1 MSNEDNVENIRTDK
15 VLDARG
21 LYCPEPVYKT
31 RVEMDSMNI
40 GQIIHVMADDPA
52 AEEDISRWAVRVGQ
66 DLLRIDKKGEEL
78 HFFLKKTK

>member
-1 MSNEDNVENIRTDK
+1 MSGEDNTENIRTDK

-66 DLLRIDKKGEEL
+66 ELLRIDRKGEEL
-78 HFFLKKTK
+78 HFFLRKTK

>member
-1 MSNEDNVENIRTDK
+1 MSSEDNTENIRTDK

-66 DLLRIDKKGEEL
+66 ELLRIDKKGEEL

>member
-1 MSNEDNVENIRTDK
+1 MSNENNAKNIKTDK

>member
-1 MSNEDNVENIRTDK
+1 MSNEDNAENIRTDK

-31 RVEMDSMNI
+31 RVEMDSMNV

-66 DLLRIDKKGEEL
+66 ELLRIDKKGEEL

>member
-1 MSNEDNVENIRTDK
+1 MSSEDNTENIRTDK

-66 DLLRIDKKGEEL
+66 ELLRIDRKGEEL
-78 HFFLKKTK
+78 HFFLRKTK

>member
-1 MSNEDNVENIRTDK
+1 MSNGDNAENIRTDK

-31 RVEMDSMNI
+31 RVEMDSMNV

-66 DLLRIDKKGEEL
+66 ELLRIDKKR
-78 HFFLKKTK
+78 

>member
-1 MSNEDNVENIRTDK
+1 MSNEENTENIRTDK

-31 RVEMDSMNI
+31 RVEMDSMNV

-52 AEEDISRWAVRVGQ
+52 AEEDISRWAARVGQ
-66 DLLRIDKKGEEL
+66 ELLRIDRKGEEL
-78 HFFLKKTK
+78 HFFLRKTK

>member
-1 MSNEDNVENIRTDK
+1 
-15 VLDARG
+15 
-21 LYCPEPVYKT
+21 
-31 RVEMDSMNI
+31 MDSMNI

>member
-1 MSNEDNVENIRTDK
+1 MSNENNAKNIRTDK

-52 AEEDISRWAVRVGQ
+52 AEEDISRWAARVGQ
-66 DLLRIDKKGEEL
+66 ELLRIDRKGEEL
-78 HFFLKKTK
+78 HFFLRKTK

>member
-1 MSNEDNVENIRTDK
+1 MSNEDNSKNISTDK

-40 GQIIHVMADDPA
+40 GQVIHVMADDPA

-66 DLLRIDKKGEEL
+66 ELLRIDKKGEEL
-78 HFFLKKTK
+78 HFFLRKTK

>member
-1 MSNEDNVENIRTDK
+1 
-15 VLDARG
+15 
-21 LYCPEPVYKT
+21 
-31 RVEMDSMNI
+31 MDSMNI

-52 AEEDISRWAVRVGQ
+52 AEEDISRWAVRVGH

>member
-1 MSNEDNVENIRTDK
+1 MSNEDNAENIRTDK

-31 RVEMDSMNI
+31 RVEMDSMNV
-40 GQIIHVMADDPA
+40 GQIIQVMADDPA

-66 DLLRIDKKGEEL
+66 ELLRIDKKGEEL

>member
-1 MSNEDNVENIRTDK
+1 MSSEDNTENIRTDK

-40 GQIIHVMADDPA
+40 GQIIQVMADDPA

-66 DLLRIDKKGEEL
+66 ELLRIDKKGEEL
-78 HFFLKKTK
+78 HFFLRKTK

>member
-1 MSNEDNVENIRTDK
+1 MSNGDNAENIRTDK

-31 RVEMDSMNI
+31 RVEMDSMNV

-66 DLLRIDKKGEEL
+66 ELLRIDKKGEEL

>member
-1 MSNEDNVENIRTDK
+1 MSNEENSENIRTDK

-31 RVEMDSMNI
+31 RVEMDSMNV

-52 AEEDISRWAVRVGQ
+52 AEEDISRWAARVGQ
-66 DLLRIDKKGEEL
+66 ELLRIDRKGEEL
-78 HFFLKKTK
+78 HFFLRKTK

>member
-1 MSNEDNVENIRTDK
+1 MSDGDNAENIRTDK

-31 RVEMDSMNI
+31 RVEMDSMNV

-66 DLLRIDKKGEEL
+66 ELLRIDKKGEEL

>member
-1 MSNEDNVENIRTDK
+1 MSNGDNAENIKTDK

-31 RVEMDSMNI
+31 RVEMDSMNV

-66 DLLRIDKKGEEL
+66 ELLRIDKKGEEL

>member
-1 MSNEDNVENIRTDK
+1 MSNENNAKNIKTDK

-66 DLLRIDKKGEEL
+66 DLLQIDKKGEEL

>member
-1 MSNEDNVENIRTDK
+1 MSNENNAKNIRTDK

>member
-1 MSNEDNVENIRTDK
+1 MSNEENTENIRTDK

-52 AEEDISRWAVRVGQ
+52 AEEDISRWAARVGQ
-66 DLLRIDKKGEEL
+66 ELLRIDRKGEEL
-78 HFFLKKTK
+78 HFFLRKTK

>member
-1 MSNEDNVENIRTDK
+1 MSTGDNAENIKTDK

-31 RVEMDSMNI
+31 RVEMDSMNV

-66 DLLRIDKKGEEL
+66 ELLRIDKKGEEL